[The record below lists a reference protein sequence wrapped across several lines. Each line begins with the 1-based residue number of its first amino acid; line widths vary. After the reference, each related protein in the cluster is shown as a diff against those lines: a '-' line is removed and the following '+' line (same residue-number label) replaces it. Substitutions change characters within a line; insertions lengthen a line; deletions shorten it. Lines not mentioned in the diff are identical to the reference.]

1 MGTRVDI
8 TLQALKELQKLRVP
22 QVRRKFFLWVSEVET
37 KGVLETRRRPGW
49 HDEPLRGTRAG
60 QRSVRLNDQWRAIY
74 WEKDGTVCI
83 EVIEVTPH
91 DY

>member
-37 KGVLETRRRPGW
+37 KGVLETRRRLGGMMNPSEETAQGS
-49 HDEPLRGTRAG
+49 A
-60 QRSVRLNDQWRAIY
+60 RL
-74 WEKDGTVCI
+74 G
-83 EVIEVTPH
+83 
-91 DY
+91 